1 MIKKN
6 GKSVSLN
13 VGVKIFAF
21 TSKNQMIF
29 QKKEYLLEKNIKKM
43 LKVQKSLSSKK
54 KGSKNTPKNKKLRR

>member
-6 GKSVSLN
+6 GKSVSLK

-21 TSKNQMIF
+21 TSKNQMII

-54 KGSKNTPKNKKLRR
+54 KGSKTTPKNKKLRR